1 MIATATKRGE
11 SLTHQLL
18 AFSRR
23 QTLAPSVIDL
33 NQHLPE
39 LKDLLNRSL
48 RGDITTEVELPGRSC
63 AIKVD
68 PNELELAL
76 LNLAVN
82 ARDAMPGG
90 GVLRITAEPVEL
102 EGKPSEEGLHGE
114 FVAIRVADSGSGI
127 PPEVLP
133 QVFEPFFTTKDVG
146 KGTGLG
152 LSQVHSFAKQAG
164 GAVTIA
170 STVGR
175 GTVVT
180 LYLPRT
186 PELAAPSIAPPD
198 HKDPVQRAGT
208 VLLVEDNAPVAEVS
222 GAYLQ
227 QLGYEVKH
235 FARAQDA
242 MAWLAQN
249 PKMDLVFS
257 DVLMPGGMNGLELG
271 HAIRK
276 LYPNI
281 PVLLTT
287 GLTSS
292 ARDAVEQGFV
302 LLQKP
307 FDLAALEEALGKLQ
321 ARHSQRKPEQRA
333 AG

>member
-48 RGDITTEVELPGRSC
+48 RGITTEVELPGRSC

-68 PNELELAL
+68 ANELELAL

-114 FVAIRVADSGSGI
+114 FVAIRVADSGTGI

-152 LSQVHSFAKQAG
+152 LSQVYSFAKQAG

-186 PELAAPSIAPPD
+186 RDLAAPSIAPLD
-198 HKDPVQRAGT
+198 HKSALQRAGT

-222 GAYLQ
+222 GGYFQ

-249 PKMDLVFS
+249 PKIDLVFS

-276 LYPNI
+276 LYPSI

-307 FDLAALEEALGKLQ
+307 FDLAALEEALGELQ
-321 ARHSQRKPEQRA
+321 TRQSQPKPEQRA